1 MITDKMIQYY
11 SLLFFACSILGWCI
25 EVLCKLI
32 QFHRFINRGFLVGPW
47 CPIYGFG
54 AVFISLLLSRH
65 AEDPLAVFG
74 LAILICGIL
83 EYSASYMLE
92 KIFHARWWDYSTKK
106 FNLNGRVC
114 ADTLLPFGL
123 LGLLLVYAITPVMF
137 SCFDLL
143 SETMIQIICLSL
155 SLLFLA
161 DITISTTTLVK
172 IRVHAGKLDGDST
185 EKITNEVRSVLAE
198 KSALVRRMM
207 RAFPEARLYN
217 GKIIMIM
224 RERRLQLRKE
234 IKQAKKKTKQRIQM
248 TER

>member
-1 MITDKMIQYY
+1 M
-11 SLLFFACSILGWCI
+11 
-25 EVLCKLI
+25 
-32 QFHRFINRGFLVGPW
+32 GPW

-83 EYSASYMLE
+83 EYSTSYMME
-92 KIFHARWWDYSTKK
+92 KIFHARWWDYSTKR

-172 IRVHAGKLDGDST
+172 IRVHAGKLNGDST

>member
-1 MITDKMIQYY
+1 M
-11 SLLFFACSILGWCI
+11 
-25 EVLCKLI
+25 
-32 QFHRFINRGFLVGPW
+32 GPW

-83 EYSASYMLE
+83 EYSTSYMME

-114 ADTLLPFGL
+114 AGTLLPFGL

-172 IRVHAGKLDGDST
+172 IRVHAGKLNGDST

>member
-1 MITDKMIQYY
+1 M
-11 SLLFFACSILGWCI
+11 
-25 EVLCKLI
+25 
-32 QFHRFINRGFLVGPW
+32 GPW

-83 EYSASYMLE
+83 EYSTSYMME

-114 ADTLLPFGL
+114 AGTLLPFGL

>member
-1 MITDKMIQYY
+1 
-11 SLLFFACSILGWCI
+11 
-25 EVLCKLI
+25 
-32 QFHRFINRGFLVGPW
+32 VGPW

-83 EYSASYMLE
+83 EYSTSYMME

-172 IRVHAGKLDGDST
+172 IRVHAGKLNGDST

>member
-1 MITDKMIQYY
+1 M
-11 SLLFFACSILGWCI
+11 
-25 EVLCKLI
+25 
-32 QFHRFINRGFLVGPW
+32 GPW

-83 EYSASYMLE
+83 EYSTSYMME

-172 IRVHAGKLDGDST
+172 IRVHAGKLNGDST

-217 GKIIMIM
+217 GKIILIM

>member
-1 MITDKMIQYY
+1 M
-11 SLLFFACSILGWCI
+11 
-25 EVLCKLI
+25 
-32 QFHRFINRGFLVGPW
+32 GPW

-65 AEDPLAVFG
+65 VEDPLAVFG

>member
-1 MITDKMIQYY
+1 M
-11 SLLFFACSILGWCI
+11 
-25 EVLCKLI
+25 
-32 QFHRFINRGFLVGPW
+32 GPW

-172 IRVHAGKLDGDST
+172 IRVHAGKLNGDST
-185 EKITNEVRSVLAE
+185 EKITNEVRSVLVE
-198 KSALVRRMM
+198 KSALVRRIM

-248 TER
+248 V

>member
-1 MITDKMIQYY
+1 M
-11 SLLFFACSILGWCI
+11 
-25 EVLCKLI
+25 
-32 QFHRFINRGFLVGPW
+32 GPW

-83 EYSASYMLE
+83 EYSTSYMME

-114 ADTLLPFGL
+114 AGTLLPFGL

-155 SLLFLA
+155 SLLFLV

>member
-1 MITDKMIQYY
+1 M
-11 SLLFFACSILGWCI
+11 
-25 EVLCKLI
+25 
-32 QFHRFINRGFLVGPW
+32 GPC

-83 EYSASYMLE
+83 EYSTSYMME

-114 ADTLLPFGL
+114 AGTLLPFGL

-172 IRVHAGKLDGDST
+172 IRVHAGKLNGDST

>member
-1 MITDKMIQYY
+1 M
-11 SLLFFACSILGWCI
+11 
-25 EVLCKLI
+25 
-32 QFHRFINRGFLVGPW
+32 GPW

-83 EYSASYMLE
+83 EYSTSYMME

-155 SLLFLA
+155 SLLFLV

>member
-1 MITDKMIQYY
+1 M
-11 SLLFFACSILGWCI
+11 
-25 EVLCKLI
+25 
-32 QFHRFINRGFLVGPW
+32 GPW

-83 EYSASYMLE
+83 EYSTSYMME

-224 RERRLQLRKE
+224 REKRLQLRKE

>member
-1 MITDKMIQYY
+1 M
-11 SLLFFACSILGWCI
+11 
-25 EVLCKLI
+25 
-32 QFHRFINRGFLVGPW
+32 GPW

-65 AEDPLAVFG
+65 AEDTLAVFG

-224 RERRLQLRKE
+224 REKRLQLRKE

>member
-1 MITDKMIQYY
+1 M
-11 SLLFFACSILGWCI
+11 
-25 EVLCKLI
+25 
-32 QFHRFINRGFLVGPW
+32 GPW

-83 EYSASYMLE
+83 EYSTSYMME

-114 ADTLLPFGL
+114 AGTLLPFGL

-172 IRVHAGKLDGDST
+172 IRVHAGKLNGDST

-234 IKQAKKKTKQRIQM
+234 IKQAKKKTKQRIQL

>member
-1 MITDKMIQYY
+1 M
-11 SLLFFACSILGWCI
+11 
-25 EVLCKLI
+25 
-32 QFHRFINRGFLVGPW
+32 GPW

-137 SCFDLL
+137 SCIDLL

-224 RERRLQLRKE
+224 REKRLQLRKE

>member
-1 MITDKMIQYY
+1 
-11 SLLFFACSILGWCI
+11 
-25 EVLCKLI
+25 
-32 QFHRFINRGFLVGPW
+32 
-47 CPIYGFG
+47 
-54 AVFISLLLSRH
+54 
-65 AEDPLAVFG
+65 
-74 LAILICGIL
+74 
-83 EYSASYMLE
+83 MLE

>member
-1 MITDKMIQYY
+1 M
-11 SLLFFACSILGWCI
+11 
-25 EVLCKLI
+25 
-32 QFHRFINRGFLVGPW
+32 GPW

-54 AVFISLLLSRH
+54 AVFISLLLSRR

-83 EYSASYMLE
+83 EYSTSYMME

-172 IRVHAGKLDGDST
+172 IRVHAGKLNGDST

-198 KSALVRRMM
+198 KSALVRRIM

>member
-1 MITDKMIQYY
+1 
-11 SLLFFACSILGWCI
+11 
-25 EVLCKLI
+25 
-32 QFHRFINRGFLVGPW
+32 
-47 CPIYGFG
+47 
-54 AVFISLLLSRH
+54 
-65 AEDPLAVFG
+65 
-74 LAILICGIL
+74 
-83 EYSASYMLE
+83 MLE

-155 SLLFLA
+155 SLLFLV

>member
-1 MITDKMIQYY
+1 M
-11 SLLFFACSILGWCI
+11 
-25 EVLCKLI
+25 
-32 QFHRFINRGFLVGPW
+32 GPW

-172 IRVHAGKLDGDST
+172 IRVHAGKLNGDST

-207 RAFPEARLYN
+207 RACPEARLYN

-234 IKQAKKKTKQRIQM
+234 IKQAKKKTKQRIQL

>member
-1 MITDKMIQYY
+1 M
-11 SLLFFACSILGWCI
+11 
-25 EVLCKLI
+25 
-32 QFHRFINRGFLVGPW
+32 GPW

-172 IRVHAGKLDGDST
+172 IRVHAGKLNGDST

-234 IKQAKKKTKQRIQM
+234 IKQAKKKT
-248 TER
+248 

>member
-1 MITDKMIQYY
+1 M
-11 SLLFFACSILGWCI
+11 
-25 EVLCKLI
+25 
-32 QFHRFINRGFLVGPW
+32 GPW

-83 EYSASYMLE
+83 EYSTSYMME

-172 IRVHAGKLDGDST
+172 IRVHAGKLNGDST

-198 KSALVRRMM
+198 KSALVRRIM

-234 IKQAKKKTKQRIQM
+234 IKQAKKKTKQRIQL

>member
-1 MITDKMIQYY
+1 M
-11 SLLFFACSILGWCI
+11 
-25 EVLCKLI
+25 
-32 QFHRFINRGFLVGPW
+32 GPW

-143 SETMIQIICLSL
+143 SKTMIQIICLSL

-172 IRVHAGKLDGDST
+172 IRVHAGKLNGDST

>member
-1 MITDKMIQYY
+1 MIQYY

-83 EYSASYMLE
+83 EYSTSYMME

-114 ADTLLPFGL
+114 AGTLLPFGL

-172 IRVHAGKLDGDST
+172 IRVHAGKLNGDST

-198 KSALVRRMM
+198 KSALVRRIM

>member
-1 MITDKMIQYY
+1 M
-11 SLLFFACSILGWCI
+11 
-25 EVLCKLI
+25 
-32 QFHRFINRGFLVGPW
+32 GPW

-54 AVFISLLLSRH
+54 AVFISLLLSRR

-172 IRVHAGKLDGDST
+172 IRVHAGKLNGDST

>member
-1 MITDKMIQYY
+1 M
-11 SLLFFACSILGWCI
+11 
-25 EVLCKLI
+25 
-32 QFHRFINRGFLVGPW
+32 GPW

-155 SLLFLA
+155 SLLFLV

-198 KSALVRRMM
+198 ESALVRRMM

-224 RERRLQLRKE
+224 REKRLQLRKE

>member
-1 MITDKMIQYY
+1 M
-11 SLLFFACSILGWCI
+11 
-25 EVLCKLI
+25 
-32 QFHRFINRGFLVGPW
+32 GPW

-83 EYSASYMLE
+83 EYSTSYMME

-114 ADTLLPFGL
+114 AGTLLPFGL

-198 KSALVRRMM
+198 KSALVRRIM

>member
-1 MITDKMIQYY
+1 MHVGGIIQP
-11 SLLFFACSILGWCI
+11 
-25 EVLCKLI
+25 
-32 QFHRFINRGFLVGPW
+32 R
-47 CPIYGFG
+47 
-54 AVFISLLLSRH
+54 
-65 AEDPLAVFG
+65 
-74 LAILICGIL
+74 
-83 EYSASYMLE
+83 
-92 KIFHARWWDYSTKK
+92 
-106 FNLNGRVC
+106 NL
-114 ADTLLPFGL
+114 T
-123 LGLLLVYAITPVMF
+123 
-137 SCFDLL
+137 DLL

-172 IRVHAGKLDGDST
+172 IRVHAGKLNGDST

-224 RERRLQLRKE
+224 REKRLQLRKE

>member
-1 MITDKMIQYY
+1 M
-11 SLLFFACSILGWCI
+11 
-25 EVLCKLI
+25 
-32 QFHRFINRGFLVGPW
+32 GPW

-83 EYSASYMLE
+83 EYSTSYMME
-92 KIFHARWWDYSTKK
+92 KIFHARWWDYSTKR

-172 IRVHAGKLDGDST
+172 IRVHAGKLNGDST

-248 TER
+248 V

>member
-1 MITDKMIQYY
+1 M
-11 SLLFFACSILGWCI
+11 
-25 EVLCKLI
+25 
-32 QFHRFINRGFLVGPW
+32 GPW

-172 IRVHAGKLDGDST
+172 IRVHAGKLNGDST

-198 KSALVRRMM
+198 KSALVRRIM

-248 TER
+248 V

>member
-1 MITDKMIQYY
+1 M
-11 SLLFFACSILGWCI
+11 
-25 EVLCKLI
+25 
-32 QFHRFINRGFLVGPW
+32 GPW

-83 EYSASYMLE
+83 EYSTSYMME

-172 IRVHAGKLDGDST
+172 IRVHAGKLNGDST

-198 KSALVRRMM
+198 KSALVRRIM

>member
-1 MITDKMIQYY
+1 M
-11 SLLFFACSILGWCI
+11 
-25 EVLCKLI
+25 
-32 QFHRFINRGFLVGPW
+32 GPW

-83 EYSASYMLE
+83 EYSTSYMLE

>member
-1 MITDKMIQYY
+1 M
-11 SLLFFACSILGWCI
+11 
-25 EVLCKLI
+25 
-32 QFHRFINRGFLVGPW
+32 GPW

-172 IRVHAGKLDGDST
+172 IRVHAGKLNGDST

-224 RERRLQLRKE
+224 REKRLQLRKE
-234 IKQAKKKTKQRIQM
+234 IKQAKKKTKQRIQL

>member
-1 MITDKMIQYY
+1 M
-11 SLLFFACSILGWCI
+11 
-25 EVLCKLI
+25 
-32 QFHRFINRGFLVGPW
+32 GPW

-114 ADTLLPFGL
+114 AGTLLPFGL

-198 KSALVRRMM
+198 KSALVRRIM

>member
-1 MITDKMIQYY
+1 M
-11 SLLFFACSILGWCI
+11 
-25 EVLCKLI
+25 
-32 QFHRFINRGFLVGPW
+32 GPW

-143 SETMIQIICLSL
+143 SKTMIQIICLSL
-155 SLLFLA
+155 SLLFLV

>member
-1 MITDKMIQYY
+1 MCQALAEAESKIEKEPADHHESQRAVLFYPITWY
-11 SLLFFACSILGWCI
+11 SIRSFSMSVPCI
-25 EVLCKLI
+25 
-32 QFHRFINRGFLVGPW
+32 FL
-47 CPIYGFG
+47 
-54 AVFISLLLSRH
+54 
-65 AEDPLAVFG
+65 
-74 LAILICGIL
+74 
-83 EYSASYMLE
+83 
-92 KIFHARWWDYSTKK
+92 
-106 FNLNGRVC
+106 
-114 ADTLLPFGL
+114 
-123 LGLLLVYAITPVMF
+123 
-137 SCFDLL
+137 
-143 SETMIQIICLSL
+143 ICLSL
-155 SLLFLA
+155 SLLFLV

>member
-1 MITDKMIQYY
+1 M
-11 SLLFFACSILGWCI
+11 
-25 EVLCKLI
+25 
-32 QFHRFINRGFLVGPW
+32 GPW

-172 IRVHAGKLDGDST
+172 IRVHAGKLNGDST

-224 RERRLQLRKE
+224 REKRLQLRKE

>member
-1 MITDKMIQYY
+1 M
-11 SLLFFACSILGWCI
+11 
-25 EVLCKLI
+25 
-32 QFHRFINRGFLVGPW
+32 GPW

-83 EYSASYMLE
+83 EYSTSYMME

-172 IRVHAGKLDGDST
+172 IRVHAGKLNGDST

-217 GKIIMIM
+217 GKMIMIM

>member
-1 MITDKMIQYY
+1 M
-11 SLLFFACSILGWCI
+11 
-25 EVLCKLI
+25 
-32 QFHRFINRGFLVGPW
+32 GPW

-234 IKQAKKKTKQRIQM
+234 IKQAKKKTKQRIQL

>member
-1 MITDKMIQYY
+1 M
-11 SLLFFACSILGWCI
+11 
-25 EVLCKLI
+25 
-32 QFHRFINRGFLVGPW
+32 GPW

-83 EYSASYMLE
+83 EYSTSYMME

-114 ADTLLPFGL
+114 AGTLLPFGL

-185 EKITNEVRSVLAE
+185 EKKQMRFEVYWPRNQL
-198 KSALVRRMM
+198 
-207 RAFPEARLYN
+207 LYDV
-217 GKIIMIM
+217 
-224 RERRLQLRKE
+224 
-234 IKQAKKKTKQRIQM
+234 
-248 TER
+248 

>member
-1 MITDKMIQYY
+1 M
-11 SLLFFACSILGWCI
+11 
-25 EVLCKLI
+25 
-32 QFHRFINRGFLVGPW
+32 GPW

-172 IRVHAGKLDGDST
+172 IRVHAGKLNGDST